1 MARKK
6 DPSEKFG
13 LHADGSK
20 PPQDKQICKV
30 NLRPAAESDL
40 TIMNDIYN
48 HYVLHSTCT
57 YQEEIEPLS
66 GRYEWFRNH
75 DPKHPVI
82 VAEHENQVVGWG
94 SLSPYHRRSAYR
106 NTVENSVYVH
116 HDWHRRGIG
125 SLLLADLIA
134 RARGLGHHAIIAAI
148 DADQT
153 ESVRL
158 HAKYNF
164 ERVGHLKH
172 VGLKFGR
179 WLDVIYMELL
189 L

>member
-1 MARKK
+1 MAHKQNPAT
-6 DPSEKFG
+6 DSDSQVS
-13 LHADGSK
+13 DGK
-20 PPQDKQICKV
+20 PGQSQPICKV
-30 NLRPAAESDL
+30 NLRLAVESDL
-40 TIMNDIYN
+40 TAMNDIYN

-57 YQEEIEPLS
+57 YQEQSEPLS
-66 GRYEWFRNH
+66 GRYRWFHGHSRRY
-75 DPKHPVI
+75 PVI
-82 VAEHENQVVGWG
+82 VAEYKDQIVGWG

-125 SLLLADLIA
+125 SVLLQDLVTRA
-134 RARGLGHHAIIAAI
+134 RALGHHAIIAAI

-158 HAKYNF
+158 HVKFNF
-164 ERVGHLKH
+164 EKVGCLKH